1 MLNSTWITCIHWPP
15 IQRNEGFAQSESVL
29 SPGVLKKSSLWTDR
43 FWSLL
48 QLWIQIRSER
58 FLIRMNSIITRR
70 IAIRT
75 AIMMRIIIFSSLK
88 IKFIFVISFFCLL
101 SIEINLENPDLR
113 SNSLIGPKILNDL
126 FIKTHIGHNESIL
139 SFHKE
144 CISILGRKM
153 SDFEL
158 EVVQNLNFK
167 WSLQWLVLRLKFY
180 YNQIS
185 NQMFGNR

>member
-1 MLNSTWITCIHWPP
+1 MKLYEVASINNPKKYSLFLVCCMLNSTWITCIHWPP

-88 IKFIFVISFFCLL
+88 IKFIFVISFFVSTRLK
-101 SIEINLENPDLR
+101 SILK
-113 SNSLIGPKILNDL
+113 IGPN
-126 FIKTHIGHNESIL
+126 IKPWFDIHLPYWS
-139 SFHKE
+139 
-144 CISILGRKM
+144 
-153 SDFEL
+153 
-158 EVVQNLNFK
+158 QNT
-167 WSLQWLVLRLKFY
+167 Q
-180 YNQIS
+180 
-185 NQMFGNR
+185 

>member
-1 MLNSTWITCIHWPP
+1 MQQYWCVRLHSMCAILIFNT
-15 IQRNEGFAQSESVL
+15 
-29 SPGVLKKSSLWTDR
+29 
-43 FWSLL
+43 
-48 QLWIQIRSER
+48 SER

-167 WSLQWLVLRLKFY
+167 
-180 YNQIS
+180 
-185 NQMFGNR
+185 